1 MILSDST
8 FAVKTEH
15 GNVIVYALQPQH
27 LNETPNSTLRERC
40 MMYGRQIAVNHA
52 GEWFNVGMKT
62 KIEDLRTIALLERVS
77 DA

>member
-15 GNVIVYALQPQH
+15 GNVIVYSLQPQH

-40 MMYGRQIAVNHA
+40 MMYGRQIAVQHR

-62 KIEDLRTIALLERVS
+62 PIEDLRTIALLERVP

>member
-15 GNVIVYALQPQH
+15 NNVIVYSLQPQH
-27 LNETPNSTLRERC
+27 LNETPHSTLRERC
-40 MMYGRQIAVNHA
+40 MMYGKQLAVCHA

-62 KIEDLRTIALLERVS
+62 PIADLRTIALLERVP